1 MLEFSSASAPLNM
14 ARNFFIISY
23 KDLSGNYCKAEIFA
37 KDKKSAEKKANKT
50 FNKVVGVYQL
60 ILK

>member
-1 MLEFSSASAPLNM
+1 MT
-14 ARNFFIISY
+14 RNFFIISY

-50 FNKVVGVYQL
+50 FNKVIGVYSL
-60 ILK
+60 ILKRNRLSTE